1 MNVMNPESWTKNFRG
16 FIMRKRHSV
25 KEREKTVRRCLAGK
39 SVKLVSKELGIK
51 DHYIYEW
58 VERYKMYG
66 REGLEK
72 QPYHE
77 WSFEEKRE
85 IVSAYQEKGVPL
97 HTVSS
102 RYRVSQSVVSKWAK
116 AVRERGY
123 AALLERKRKGRPPK
137 DMGRPRKKEPE
148 TELEKLRAENERLRT
163 ENALLK
169 KVQALVAERIAREEG
184 SGRKPSSR

>member
-1 MNVMNPESWTKNFRG
+1 M
-16 FIMRKRHSV
+16 
-25 KEREKTVRRCLAGK
+25 RRCLAGK

-66 REGLEK
+66 KEGLEK

-77 WSFEEKRE
+77 WDFEEKRE
-85 IVSAYQEKGVPL
+85 IVFAYQEKGVPL
-97 HTVSS
+97 HIVSS

-137 DMGRPRKKEPE
+137 DMGRPRKKEPQ
-148 TELEKLRAENERLRT
+148 TELEKLQARVQWLEA

-169 KVQALVAERIAREEG
+169 KVKALMEEEESRQRG
-184 SGRKPSSR
+184 SGHRPSRH

>member
-1 MNVMNPESWTKNFRG
+1 MNPESWTKNFRG
-16 FIMRKRHSV
+16 LIMRKRHTIE
-25 KEREKTVRRCLAGK
+25 ERLEAVRRCLLGK
-39 SVKLVSKELGIK
+39 SAKQVSKELGIK
-51 DHYIYEW
+51 GHYIYEW
-58 VERYKMYG
+58 VERYRMYG
-66 REGLEK
+66 KKGLK
-72 QPYHE
+72 RQTYHE

-85 IVSAYQEKGVPL
+85 IVFAYQEKGVPL

-102 RYRVSQSVVSKWAK
+102 RYRVGQGTVSKWAK
-116 AVRERGY
+116 AVRDRGY
-123 AALLERKRKGRPPK
+123 EALMERKRKGRPPK

>member
-1 MNVMNPESWTKNFRG
+1 
-16 FIMRKRHSV
+16 MRSIGPAVTRK
-25 KEREKTVRRCLAGK
+25 
-39 SVKLVSKELGIK
+39 
-51 DHYIYEW
+51 
-58 VERYKMYG
+58 
-66 REGLEK
+66 EGLEK

-85 IVSAYQEKGVPL
+85 IVFAYQEKGVPL
-97 HTVSS
+97 HIVSS

>member
-1 MNVMNPESWTKNFRG
+1 MNPESWTKNFRG
-16 FIMRKRHSV
+16 FIMGNRHTIEDRTKAVKRCLSGQSV
-25 KEREKTVRRCLAGK
+25 KQVA
-39 SVKLVSKELGIK
+39 KELGIK

-58 VERYKMYG
+58 VERYKAYG
-66 REGLEK
+66 KKGLEK
-72 QPYHE
+72 QSYHE

-85 IVSAYQEKGVPL
+85 IVMEYQERGVPL

-102 RYRVSQSVVSKWAK
+102 RYRVSLSTVSKWAK

-123 AALLERKRKGRPPK
+123 EALLERKRKGRPPK

-184 SGRKPSSR
+184 SGRKPSSH

>member
-1 MNVMNPESWTKNFRG
+1 MNPESWTKNFRG

-25 KEREKTVRRCLAGK
+25 KEREKAVRRCLAGK

-51 DHYIYEW
+51 DNYIYEW

-102 RYRVSQSVVSKWAK
+102 RYRVSQSEVSKWAK

>member
-1 MNVMNPESWTKNFRG
+1 MNPESWTKNFRG

-25 KEREKTVRRCLAGK
+25 KEREEAVRRCFAGK

-51 DHYIYEW
+51 DYCIYEW
-58 VERYKMYG
+58 VERYKLYG
-66 REGLEK
+66 KKGLEK

-85 IVSAYQEKGVPL
+85 IVFAYQEKGVPL
-97 HTVSS
+97 HIVSS